1 MRGTGGI
8 IAAGCRA
15 NFEKAAQFEDAKN
28 GNEHLYAVV
37 NSHMRAHGVV
47 ARGGFGVIPA
57 LGRNLIFSGRG
68 QIVSWYHGSIN
79 YIIRIQFFPG
89 EQAFGGAPAWGTS
102 PNRPMPAGMRAP
114 GRRSETLGSK
124 LLTTDKLKES

>member
-37 NSHMRAHGVV
+37 NRHMRAHGVV

-57 LGRNLIFSGRG
+57 LGRNLLFSGRG

-79 YIIRIQFFPG
+79 YIIRIRFFR
-89 EQAFGGAPAWGTS
+89 ANKLLGAPQRGGLPRIGRCPLECARRAEIRNSWFKA
-102 PNRPMPAGMRAP
+102 PNDR
-114 GRRSETLGSK
+114 
-124 LLTTDKLKES
+124 

>member
-1 MRGTGGI
+1 MSWSAECVRGTGGS

-15 NFEKAAQFEDAKN
+15 NFEKASQFEDAKN

-37 NSHMRAHGVV
+37 NRHMRAHGVV

-68 QIVSWYHGSIN
+68 QIISWYHGSIN
-79 YIIRIQFFPG
+79 QLYYPDTVFSGRTSF
-89 EQAFGGAPAWGTS
+89 WG
-102 PNRPMPAGMRAP
+102 RPQ
-114 GRRSETLGSK
+114 K
-124 LLTTDKLKES
+124 LVRPEKTVSG

>member
-1 MRGTGGI
+1 VRGTGGI

-57 LGRNLIFSGRG
+57 LGRNRIFSGRG

-89 EQAFGGAPAWGTS
+89 EQLLGAPPAWGTS
-102 PNRPMPAGMRAP
+102 PNRPMPTGMGAP
-114 GRRSETLGSK
+114 GGDPK
-124 LLTTDKLKES
+124 LLVQSS

>member
-1 MRGTGGI
+1 MSWSAECGRGKGGI
-8 IAAGCRA
+8 IGGGCRA
-15 NFEKAAQFEDAKN
+15 NFERAAQFEDAKN

-37 NSHMRAHGVV
+37 NRHMRAHGVV

-79 YIIRIQFFPG
+79 YIIRIDFSGRTSF
-89 EQAFGGAPAWGTS
+89 WG
-102 PNRPMPAGMRAP
+102 RPSVGDF
-114 GRRSETLGSK
+114 SES
-124 LLTTDKLKES
+124 